1 MRARASK
8 LPRQGRIVHAR
19 VALAPLEKE
28 RRIDLGQISDG
39 QTHDASINGSQE
51 TANVDH
57 MNRANHGAINLHSR
71 LYGQLVL
78 LSRRFVSSLFLSLS
92 LPSFF
97 RFSLV
102 FFALTSLFG
111 LAFHVSSKRNDGRVA
126 MRRDLD
132 FAAVRSTTS
141 LRRSIPI

>member
-1 MRARASK
+1 M
-8 LPRQGRIVHAR
+8 HAL
-19 VALAPLEKE
+19 VALAPREKE

-78 LSRRFVSSLFLSLS
+78 LSRRFVSSLFLSLFTFLFS
-92 LPSFF
+92 FLFSFF
-97 RFSLV
+97 RSH
-102 FFALTSLFG
+102 
-111 LAFHVSSKRNDGRVA
+111 LAIWSCVSRIFREKRRTRRNATRLGFCGGEIDHVSPRIDS
-126 MRRDLD
+126 DLTD
-132 FAAVRSTTS
+132 YAHREIQFG
-141 LRRSIPI
+141 